1 MNDSKKTPAT
11 IQGLEDRCAYPVRVA
26 SRLWGVTQFR
36 VRELERR
43 GLLNRVPFMGDRILF
58 SGSELKRVTKLL
70 FEPKP
75 ERRSRRRT
83 G

>member
-1 MNDSKKTPAT
+1 MNDAKKTPAS
-11 IQGLEDRCAYPVRVA
+11 IQDLEEQRAYPVRVA

-43 GLLNRVPFMGDRILF
+43 GVLARVPLMGDRILF
-58 SGSELKRVTKLL
+58 SGSEIKRVTKLL
-70 FEPKP
+70 FQPKP
-75 ERRSRRRT
+75 ERRNSRRI